1 MSRRARTRNAH
12 PRRRALNSIEIAING
27 ARKLSA
33 EDVAGHYALITRA
46 KDEFARGIDC
56 QRHWR
61 SMADTANVAETFADM
76 GLGSGDDADAVIQ
89 RAQQALH
96 DVHQRHATRGTWTL
110 YADEIDAL
118 HWLVQLHHAQLGA
131 CSYSEFA
138 RAFDLTE
145 QRMAQALAGN
155 APAGAIVIVGQI
167 AQQPS
172 ATGAL

>member
-1 MSRRARTRNAH
+1 MSRRARSRNSH
-12 PRRRALNSIEIAING
+12 PRRCALNSVEIAING
-27 ARKLSA
+27 ARRLSDA
-33 EDVAGHYALITRA
+33 DVAGHYALIVRA
-46 KDEFARGIDC
+46 KDEFARGVDC
-56 QRHWR
+56 QRHWL
-61 SMADTANVAETFADM
+61 SLADTANVAETFASM
-76 GLGSGDDADAVIQ
+76 GLGRGEDADTVIQ

-96 DVHQRHATRGTWTL
+96 DVHQRHATRNTWTL

-118 HWLVQLHHAQLGA
+118 HWLVQLHHVQLGA

-155 APAGAIVIVGQI
+155 APAGAIVCIGQI